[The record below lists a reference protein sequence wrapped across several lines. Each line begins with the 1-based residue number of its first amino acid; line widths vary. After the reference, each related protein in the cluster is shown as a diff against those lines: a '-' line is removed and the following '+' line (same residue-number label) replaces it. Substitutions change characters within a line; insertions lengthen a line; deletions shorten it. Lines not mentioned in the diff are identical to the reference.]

1 MGSLLA
7 PTWSRAAVIWER
19 STIDGLSE
27 MEDTEVV
34 DGHSYLIRTRP
45 GRDEYVVATIRKY
58 YGELLI
64 DVEKA
69 PNGGENCLIITT
81 VTEIPIE
88 AIERIGEV
96 ETVDQFPAGTQ

>member
-1 MGSLLA
+1 MG
-7 PTWSRAAVIWER
+7 
-19 STIDGLSE
+19 
-27 MEDTEVV
+27 DTEDV
-34 DGHSYLIRTRP
+34 DRYSYLIRTRP

-64 DVEKA
+64 DVEKDT
-69 PNGGENCLIITT
+69 NGDENCLIITA

-96 ETVDQFPAGTQ
+96 ETVDQLPAGTQ